1 MIRSPRLKAILK
13 SGGLL
18 LFGLGLALVMLELTA
33 RLLHLGTGGFWQPD
47 PYVGWRNIPNAQGW
61 ESCFGECE
69 IYVEINSLG
78 LRDREIGYQAAAGER
93 RILFLGDSTTA
104 GMQVSLE
111 QTYVKRLEQALNGAG
126 SGNWVTINAA
136 VNGYGTDNELLF
148 YRQEAGRYEADLVVV
163 GVYLANDVYNNSR
176 ELDARTGGSRF
187 KPYFELDGN
196 GQLLLQNYPVEG
208 LDAPA
213 VRFSTFLKRYFQL
226 PRFVAQVLSLRTQGQ
241 TLLSSNQATPTPV
254 PAGSPPPAPT
264 TENRLNIC
272 ASDYAPKLVEAWEV
286 TKALLQ
292 QLETEVAANGQ
303 QLAVL
308 IIPAQPQ
315 TVVPAGNAA
324 WYCDRPNQELAAFL
338 ESEQIPYLDPL
349 PAFRDHVQA
358 GGEPL
363 YFERDFHHTAAGH
376 QLLAESLLPFVLDLL
391 NE

>member
-1 MIRSPRLKAILK
+1 MAFLILEI
-13 SGGLL
+13 
-18 LFGLGLALVMLELTA
+18 AA
-33 RLLHLGTGGFWQPD
+33 RALHLGTGGFWQPD
-47 PYVGWRNIPNAQGW
+47 PYVGWRNIPQAQGW

-69 IYVEINSLG
+69 IYVEINSQG
-78 LRDREIGYQAAAGER
+78 LRDREIGYQAEPGQR

-104 GMQVSLE
+104 GMQVTLE
-111 QTYVKRLEQALNGAG
+111 QSYVKQLEQALNRNS

-148 YRQEAGRYEADLVVV
+148 YRQEASQYEAELVIV

-187 KPYFELDGN
+187 KPYFELDEA
-196 GQLLLQNYPVEG
+196 GQLILQNYPVEG
-208 LDAPA
+208 LEAPS

-241 TLLSSNQATPTPV
+241 TLLSSNQATPTPA
-254 PAGSPPPAPT
+254 PAGSPPPSPT
-264 TENRLNIC
+264 NESRLNIC
-272 ASDYAPKLVEAWEV
+272 SSQYAPKLVYAWDV
-286 TKALLQ
+286 TKALLG
-292 QLETEVAANGQ
+292 QLKEEVEAHGQ

-315 TVVPAGNAA
+315 TVVPAGDDP
-324 WYCDRPNQELAAFL
+324 WYCDRPNQELTAFL

-349 PAFRDHVQA
+349 PAFRDYVQA
-358 GGEPL
+358 GGPAL
-363 YFERDFHHTAAGH
+363 YFERDFHNTAAGH
-376 QLLAESLLPFVLDLL
+376 QLLAESLYPFVLELL